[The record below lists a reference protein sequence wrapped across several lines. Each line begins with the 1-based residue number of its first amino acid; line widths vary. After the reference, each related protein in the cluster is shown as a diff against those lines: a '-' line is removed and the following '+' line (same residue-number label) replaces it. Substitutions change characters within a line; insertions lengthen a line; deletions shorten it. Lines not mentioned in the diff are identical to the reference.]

1 MAYGD
6 DYVERRGGL
15 SLGGKIAI
23 ALAALIGL
31 PIIAAFAY
39 GVYSTVLVSPET
51 KLARA
56 IDNSP
61 EAKGFYAGLK
71 RNYPQEYAALNAA
84 VLPLV
89 ERGNATDGVM
99 MILRKAN
106 DFQHSHSAEVA
117 SAPDDQLAAILSGQI
132 KVLGIAVTKPE
143 MCKRSLSGVPG
154 RLPALSADESR
165 KMEANQFSFVAGAA
179 AGRDHPVKRPGI
191 YPSDQQAIIG
201 QLRGRGIAVDELK
214 GLDQPGTNEAAS
226 IRKCT
231 VALELLKAVAALPK
245 AQSLRIFAQFV
256 RAS

>member
-71 RNYPQEYAALNAA
+71 RNYPQEYAALNA
-84 VLPLV
+84 P
-89 ERGNATDGVM
+89 G
-99 MILRKAN
+99 
-106 DFQHSHSAEVA
+106 
-117 SAPDDQLAAILSGQI
+117 SAPAGHVDPPGAKPHGHGSKPPPETENDQ
-132 KVLGIAVTKPE
+132 
-143 MCKRSLSGVPG
+143 
-154 RLPALSADESR
+154 
-165 KMEANQFSFVAGAA
+165 
-179 AGRDHPVKRPGI
+179 HPDGHPH
-191 YPSDQQAIIG
+191 
-201 QLRGRGIAVDELK
+201 
-214 GLDQPGTNEAAS
+214 
-226 IRKCT
+226 
-231 VALELLKAVAALPK
+231 
-245 AQSLRIFAQFV
+245 
-256 RAS
+256 